1 MKCGQRRFAMRA
13 LAGAVQGA
21 LASLAFLPAMAADG
35 LGPVTAVPDNSV
47 EVGALYVD
55 EDSQKF
61 GEFSGLDRK
70 GTYINANV
78 RASGGD
84 GDASAFRWSLFGT
97 SLGLDG
103 RRLGA
108 EAGVQGNW
116 RITGGYDEIVRNFSD
131 TYSTLWY
138 GLGTTTLTLPPG
150 YPAAST
156 RLSSTGTVGGILSNW
171 NNIQA
176 PNATAT
182 STGGGP
188 GYVIPANMHG
198 FDLGTKRKIGNV
210 EVSKIVAPGWQLTAG
225 VRHEEK
231 EGTKITGV
239 NIGRFAGVS
248 ALLPEPIDSTTD
260 IFNAAISFAD
270 PVKNFSIG
278 YTGSIYRNDVK
289 LWTVENAGAN
299 NAVFNNVARLQSYPD
314 NQMHQLNVS
323 GGYRFSPTARL
334 QASGSWSRLTQD
346 DTFIDAPAGSNWVI
360 PENSAHAKV
369 INTFFMARLTTQPM
383 RNLSVNASV
392 RYDERKN
399 KTPIEEFLVTAGD
412 APGATTLFEN
422 EPINRRLENFAL
434 EGEYRIA
441 RGQAVRAEY
450 QRENI
455 KRWSSAHESPFRAE
469 NTYEDTVRFEFRN
482 NFSDTLQGRISYAY
496 SERRHSEYEEG
507 DPLPQN
513 PPAPLPAA
521 DPFLP
526 GFEHFFL
533 AERNRNKLRSQ
544 VTWQA
549 SDTLAVQGSLDY
561 NKDKYK
567 PEFGVKESRSWIGTV
582 DASVAASDR
591 LTFSAF
597 YSFEDLRNEL
607 ESRTIGRATISAAG
621 VPPTFVPHVS
631 GPPCAPFTNQSGRLP
646 EDYYTDPC
654 RQWTQTQGDKI
665 HTVGLSARYRGLM
678 AGRLDVGADVAYSQA
693 RTPISVTGGAYFGT
707 GVPSS
712 ATGNQFIPAES
723 FSDITTRFTQLR
735 LSGTYAIDKK
745 SSVRVQYIYGRLKS
759 SDWAYD
765 AYANSLLG
773 VLAVQN
779 YVGPGMTSPNYDVN
793 VIGIS
798 YIYRFR

>member
-1 MKCGQRRFAMRA
+1 MKSGQRRFAMRV
-13 LAGAVQGA
+13 LAVAVQGA
-21 LASLAFLPAMAADG
+21 LASLALLPAMAADG
-35 LGPVTAVPDNSV
+35 LGPVTTVPNNSV
-47 EVGALYVD
+47 EIGALYVD

-61 GEFSGLDRK
+61 GEFNGLDKK
-70 GTYINANV
+70 GTYLNANL
-78 RASGGD
+78 RASGGE
-84 GDASAFRWSLFGT
+84 GDASAYRWSLFGS
-97 SLGLDG
+97 SLGLDS
-103 RRLGA
+103 RRVGG
-108 EAGVQGNW
+108 EVGVQGSW
-116 RITGGYDEIVRNFSD
+116 RVTGGYDEIVRNFSD
-131 TYSTLWY
+131 TYRTLWV
-138 GLGTTTLTLPPG
+138 GGGGTSLTLPAG

-156 RLSSTGTVGGILSNW
+156 RLSSTGSAGGLLSNW
-171 NNIQA
+171 NNLQA
-176 PNATAT
+176 PNASAT
-182 STGGGP
+182 TTGGGP
-188 GYVIPANMHG
+188 ASVVPANMRD
-198 FDLGTKRKIGNV
+198 FDIGTKRKIGNV
-210 EVSKIVAPGWQLTAG
+210 EVSKTLAPGWQLTAG

-231 EGTKITGV
+231 EGTKLTGV

-260 IFNAAISFAD
+260 IFSASVAFAD
-270 PVKNFSIG
+270 TVKNFSIG
-278 YTGSIYRNDVK
+278 YSGSLYRNDVK
-289 LWTVENAGAN
+289 LWTVENPGAN
-299 NAVFNNVARLQSYPD
+299 NAVLNNIARMQSNPD

-323 GGYRFSPTARL
+323 GGYRFSQTARL
-334 QASGSWSRLTQD
+334 QATGSWSRLTQN
-346 DTFIDAPAGSNWVI
+346 DTFIDAPAGGNWVI

-369 INTFFMARLTTQPM
+369 INTFLLARLTTQPM
-383 RNLSVNASV
+383 RNVSVNASV

-422 EPINRRLENFAL
+422 EPINRRLESFAL

-455 KRWSSAHESPFRAE
+455 KRWSTAHESPFRAE

-482 NFSDTLQGRISYAY
+482 NFSDTLQGRFSYAY
-496 SERRHSEYEEG
+496 SERRHSDYEEG
-507 DPLPQN
+507 DPLPRN

-521 DPFLP
+521 DPLLP
-526 GFEHFFL
+526 GFEHFYL
-533 AERNRNKLRSQ
+533 AERNRSKLRSQ

-549 SDTLAVQGSLDY
+549 SDTLALQASLDY

-567 PEFGVKESRSWIGTV
+567 PEFGVKESQSWIGTL

-591 LTFSAF
+591 LTFSAY
-597 YSFEDLRNEL
+597 YSYEDFRNEM
-607 ESRTIGRATISAAG
+607 ESRTIARATISATG
-621 VPPTFVPHVS
+621 VPPNFVAHQS
-631 GPPCAPFTNQSGRLP
+631 CTPFTNQSGTLP
-646 EDYYTDPC
+646 ADYYTDPC

-665 HTVGLSARYRGLM
+665 HTVGASARYRGLM
-678 AGRLDVGADVAYSQA
+678 AGRLDVTADVAYSQA

-707 GVPSS
+707 GVPNS

-735 LSGTYAIDKK
+735 LSGTYTIDKK
-745 SSVRVQYIYGRLKS
+745 SMVRVQYIYGRLKS

-765 AYANSLLG
+765 AYAYSLLG

-779 YVGPGMTSPNYDVN
+779 YLGPAMTSPSYDVN
-793 VIGIS
+793 VIGVS